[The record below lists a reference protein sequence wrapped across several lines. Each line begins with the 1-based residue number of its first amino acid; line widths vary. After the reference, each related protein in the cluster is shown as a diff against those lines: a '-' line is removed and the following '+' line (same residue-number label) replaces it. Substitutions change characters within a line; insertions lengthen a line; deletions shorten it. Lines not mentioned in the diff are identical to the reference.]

1 VRTAGDRFALM
12 QERLPDLGF
21 DLVVRQAGRGGAVR
35 PLPMVHLTPIPEAVT
50 EGWYAFESG
59 FAHACYQG
67 QPLVMVQLKR
77 DGVAVADGC
86 GRTVA
91 GRSAEMDEAAEAMS
105 TGEAEAFLRAAIA
118 ESGLGADAVLIAAV
132 DFTAVL
138 SQRALDDRDWTYGR
152 EATLLVEGLLPEGA
166 RERLL
171 NGFWATFRDEL
182 DAIEAARS
190 SDGADAGALHP
201 GSATRN

>member
-1 VRTAGDRFALM
+1 MASGTGAWAGT
-12 QERLPDLGF
+12 G
-21 DLVVRQAGRGGAVR
+21 
-35 PLPMVHLTPIPEAVT
+35 
-50 EGWYAFESG
+50 
-59 FAHACYQG
+59 
-67 QPLVMVQLKR
+67 
-77 DGVAVADGC
+77 
-86 GRTVA
+86 A